1 MKINEKLIE
10 DIFQNKIKLK
20 NKTDKVNLS
29 KFENLIPMYDIYTQ
43 KIYPIK
49 KENLFHSLTELNYR
63 FINHE
68 IVKWINQIYDKNLKK
83 SKSLKG
89 EEKEQIQ
96 NLIERIKEMLIIID
110 NYDIDTLIDV
120 SYKVL
125 YHYSTSL
132 GLSVSICKRNS
143 FNPFIF
149 YLKPYYTKIEL
160 IKLGQ
165 NMGIIDTKLKP
176 ENLIDVEKHYEICKK
191 ISNNDVSFDE
201 IKEHTIN
208 ILDNKHISD
217 IVFYSFIGASL
228 LNKFLRTNT
237 QYKLNKFFY
246 NKLINLVNTIKNSP
260 PLENDY
266 QTYRF
271 IAEDSF
277 LKNLKIGDTFIDKG
291 FTSTTR
297 DPFYSPGMNGT
308 FGLILIKINFK
319 KNIKGTGLF
328 IEHFSLFPKEE
339 EYLLAPFSKL
349 KLVSKNDNFKYYH
362 INENFEKTIYKK
374 YEFDFVSVDYSW
386 MKKISLANELPTTI
400 NFNDFLNIHPENKMQ
415 LLSKLKNMN
424 NEFNELNIKGKL
436 FHAFYFD
443 STESYSKFY
452 LNKIQ
457 KGLSLIHFDSNGYP
471 SIFIEMG
478 KELVVNY
485 IHNCYFY
492 NNKEKLD
499 EKFLIELLTD
509 IGLHFNYKTAKIYN
523 EYNNFSSF
531 KKNYYSNQEV
541 FLYLHHYDN
550 TLYQYLKNT
559 TKPYK
564 FEIFYKNN
572 FRKLDLL
579 LNSKLDEESKTK
591 FNFDGN
597 YLKDLIINTIENN
610 FYQYSSVVNYF
621 KLEDYAFG
629 TFNILDKL
637 VSMGKI
643 NSMMDIN
650 YNDDDDGDEIF
661 KLTYRQPLRRQ

>member
-10 DIFQNKIKLK
+10 DVFQNKIKLK

-96 NLIERIKEMLIIID
+96 NLIERIKEMLTIID

-165 NMGIIDTKLKP
+165 NMGIIDTKLKA

-208 ILDNKHISD
+208 ILENKQISD

-228 LNKFLRTNT
+228 LNKFLRNNT

-246 NKLINLVNTIKNSP
+246 NKLINLVNSIKNSP

-271 IAEDSF
+271 VAEDSF

-319 KNIKGTGLF
+319 KNAKGTGLF

-362 INENFEKTIYKK
+362 INENFEKSIYKK

-386 MKKISLANELPTTI
+386 IKKISLANESSTTI
-400 NFNDFLNIHPENKMQ
+400 NFNDFSNIHPENKMQ
-415 LLSKLKNMN
+415 LLTKLKNMN

-471 SIFIEMG
+471 LIFIEMG

-509 IGLHFNYKTAKIYN
+509 IGLHFNYKIAKIYN

-531 KKNYYSNQEV
+531 KENYYSNQEV

-550 TLYQYLKNT
+550 TLYQYLKNN

-579 LNSKLDEESKTK
+579 LNSKLDQEAKTK
-591 FNFDGN
+591 FNFNGN

-637 VSMGKI
+637 VSMDKI

-650 YNDDDDGDEIF
+650 YNDDDEGDEIF
-661 KLTYRQPLRRQ
+661 KLTYRQPLRRT

>member
-96 NLIERIKEMLIIID
+96 NLIERIKEMLTIID

-165 NMGIIDTKLKP
+165 NMGIIDTKLKA

-208 ILDNKHISD
+208 ILENKQISD

-228 LNKFLRTNT
+228 LNKFLRNNT

-246 NKLINLVNTIKNSP
+246 NKLINLVNSIKNSP

-271 IAEDSF
+271 VAEDSF

-297 DPFYSPGMNGT
+297 DPFYNPGMNGT

-319 KNIKGTGLF
+319 KNVKGTGLF

-386 MKKISLANELPTTI
+386 IKKISLANEPSTTI
-400 NFNDFLNIHPENKMQ
+400 NFNDFSNIHSENKMQ
-415 LLSKLKNMN
+415 LLTKLKNMN

-471 SIFIEMG
+471 LIFIEMG

-509 IGLHFNYKTAKIYN
+509 IGLHFNYKIAKIYN

-550 TLYQYLKNT
+550 TLYQYLKNN

-579 LNSKLDEESKTK
+579 LNSKLDQEAKTK

-650 YNDDDDGDEIF
+650 YNDDDDEIF
-661 KLTYRQPLRRQ
+661 KLTYRQPLRRT

>member
-96 NLIERIKEMLIIID
+96 NLIERIKEMLTIID

-165 NMGIIDTKLKP
+165 NMGIIDTKLKA

-260 PLENDY
+260 PLDNDY

-308 FGLILIKINFK
+308 FGLILIKINFE

-374 YEFDFVSVDYSW
+374 YEFDFISVDYSW
-386 MKKISLANELPTTI
+386 MKKISLVNEPSIII

-471 SIFIEMG
+471 LIFIEMG
-478 KELVVNY
+478 KELVINY

-531 KKNYYSNQEV
+531 KENYYSNQEV

-550 TLYQYLKNT
+550 TLYQYLKNN

-597 YLKDLIINTIENN
+597 YLKDLIINIIENN
-610 FYQYSSVVNYF
+610 FYQYASVVNYF

>member
-10 DIFQNKIKLK
+10 DVFQNKIKLK

-96 NLIERIKEMLIIID
+96 NLIERIKEMLTIID

-165 NMGIIDTKLKP
+165 NMGIIDTKLKA

-208 ILDNKHISD
+208 ILENKQISD

-228 LNKFLRTNT
+228 LNKFLRNNT

-246 NKLINLVNTIKNSP
+246 NKLINLVNSIKNSP

-266 QTYRF
+266 
-271 IAEDSF
+271 
-277 LKNLKIGDTFIDKG
+277 
-291 FTSTTR
+291 
-297 DPFYSPGMNGT
+297 
-308 FGLILIKINFK
+308 
-319 KNIKGTGLF
+319 
-328 IEHFSLFPKEE
+328 
-339 EYLLAPFSKL
+339 
-349 KLVSKNDNFKYYH
+349 
-362 INENFEKTIYKK
+362 
-374 YEFDFVSVDYSW
+374 
-386 MKKISLANELPTTI
+386 
-400 NFNDFLNIHPENKMQ
+400 
-415 LLSKLKNMN
+415 
-424 NEFNELNIKGKL
+424 
-436 FHAFYFD
+436 
-443 STESYSKFY
+443 
-452 LNKIQ
+452 
-457 KGLSLIHFDSNGYP
+457 
-471 SIFIEMG
+471 
-478 KELVVNY
+478 
-485 IHNCYFY
+485 
-492 NNKEKLD
+492 
-499 EKFLIELLTD
+499 
-509 IGLHFNYKTAKIYN
+509 
-523 EYNNFSSF
+523 
-531 KKNYYSNQEV
+531 
-541 FLYLHHYDN
+541 
-550 TLYQYLKNT
+550 
-559 TKPYK
+559 
-564 FEIFYKNN
+564 
-572 FRKLDLL
+572 
-579 LNSKLDEESKTK
+579 
-591 FNFDGN
+591 
-597 YLKDLIINTIENN
+597 
-610 FYQYSSVVNYF
+610 
-621 KLEDYAFG
+621 
-629 TFNILDKL
+629 
-637 VSMGKI
+637 
-643 NSMMDIN
+643 
-650 YNDDDDGDEIF
+650 
-661 KLTYRQPLRRQ
+661 